1 MSAKKARER
10 QRRHREREAAGL
22 PTSYWGARTRAG
34 TPCRRPAGAGTDHPG
49 HGACS
54 RHGGSTPTHRA
65 KAAREQV
72 AQHVEVTA
80 RRLQIVD
87 AGDVFDLALAVANH
101 RQELVQQRYGAQLDG
116 GDLALLSIEGETLDR
131 AARIA
136 KLTIDLDI
144 DRRRAQIARAGEGDH
159 RRHGRRPARCF
170 PGRDDAGPRSFRR
183 CRRRIADPHET
194 KPSELLD
201 GSKEDR

>member
-1 MSAKKARER
+1 MSAKKAHER
-10 QRRHREREAAGL
+10 HRRHREREAAGL
-22 PTSYWGARTRAG
+22 PTSYCGARTRAG

-101 RQELVQQRYGAQLDG
+101 RLERVQQRYGAQLDG

-136 KLTIDLDI
+136 KLTID
-144 DRRRAQIARAGEGDH
+144 RRRAQIARAGEGDH

-170 PGRDDAGPRSFRR
+170 PDATMQDRARFGGVVAESL
-183 CRRRIADPHET
+183 IHHET